1 MKKIEEYEELL
12 QRAMEKMPKKGDSKK
27 RFQIPQAI
35 VEISGSKTTI
45 KNFSEILQTLRRD
58 SGHLA
63 KYLSR
68 EVATGGSVQEN
79 VLIFQGKVFREII
92 EKKLQDYVKEF
103 IYCKQCGEPD
113 TKLVK
118 DAKIVLMV
126 CEACGAKHPVRS
138 I

>member
-1 MKKIEEYEELL
+1 MEDYEKLL
-12 QRAMEKMPKKGDSKK
+12 QRAMEKVPKRGDSKK

-35 VEISGSKTTI
+35 VEFSGSKTTI
-45 KNFSEILQTLRRD
+45 KNFSEILQVLRRD
-58 SGHLA
+58 AVHLN

-68 EVATGGSVQEN
+68 EVATGGSVQGN
-79 VLIFQGKVFREII
+79 ALVFQGKVFREII

-113 TKLVK
+113 TRLVK

-126 CEACGAKHPVRS
+126 CEACGAKHPVRN